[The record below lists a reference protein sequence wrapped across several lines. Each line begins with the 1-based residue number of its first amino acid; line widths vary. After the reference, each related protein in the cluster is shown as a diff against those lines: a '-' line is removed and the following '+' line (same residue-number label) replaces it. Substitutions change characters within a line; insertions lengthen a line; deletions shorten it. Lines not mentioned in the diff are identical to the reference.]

1 MTNNEHGDLI
11 ALLIWI
17 FVEGTRE
24 KIEDTTIE
32 LYDEIYSNK

>member
-1 MTNNEHGDLI
+1 MTNNGHGDLI

-17 FVEGTRE
+17 FVEETSE
-24 KIEDTTIE
+24 KIEDNTIE